1 MGISIDGSNQ
11 FPKKNFGQQDDS
23 VKDLKTEN
31 KLIFEPKKKADNE
44 QTWKGVSFSNCPTEP
59 PVPEPTG
66 GDETPPTAGDPPVPG
81 DDPVPVPSED
91 EQTPPLA
98 GDPPVPSDDDPVPV
112 PSSDDTT
119 QPTAGDPPVP
129 DDNEVPP
136 DPDPTIGD
144 FEDPNNEGKTAA
156 DVLQVD
162 GKAAAPKKSKGV
174 FKAGD
179 RVPDGY
185 KLFSIKG
192 EPVNGDIVTTTGVY
206 ILKEDK

>member
-44 QTWKGVSFSNCPTEP
+44 QPWKGVSFSNCPTEP
-59 PVPEPTG
+59 
-66 GDETPPTAGDPPVPG
+66 
-81 DDPVPVPSED
+81 PVPVPSED

-98 GDPPVPSDDDPVPV
+98 GDSPVPSDDDPVPV

-162 GKAAAPKKSKGV
+162 GKAVAPKKSKGV